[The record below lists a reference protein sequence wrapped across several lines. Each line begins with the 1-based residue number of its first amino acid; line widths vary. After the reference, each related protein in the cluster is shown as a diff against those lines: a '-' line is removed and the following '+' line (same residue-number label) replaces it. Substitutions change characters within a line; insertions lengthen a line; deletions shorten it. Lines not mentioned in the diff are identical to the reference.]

1 MKFTDVRI
9 VFQEIPN
16 EISLA
21 YFISGCPLHCKGC
34 HSSFAW
40 SRSCGREWNI
50 LEYQKNLIKY
60 SQEVTCLL
68 FLGGEWHE
76 EELIESL
83 KLAHAQGYK
92 TALYTGLEE
101 VSAHLLSHLDYIKLG
116 PWIAERGGLDSPST
130 NQRLIE
136 VKTGQILNQL
146 MSTSRK
152 DSSCYDSQK
161 LK

>member
-21 YFISGCPLHCKGC
+21 YLISGCPLQCKGC

-40 SRSCGREWNI
+40 HGSRGQEWSV
-50 LEYQKNLIKY
+50 EEFQKKLHKY
-60 SQEVTCLL
+60 SHVVTCLL

-76 EELIESL
+76 EELVDNL
-83 KLAHAQGYK
+83 KYAHAQGLK
-92 TALYTGLEE
+92 TALYTGREE
-101 VSAHLLSHLDYIKLG
+101 VSSELLSHLDYIKLG
-116 PWIAERGGLDSPST
+116 PWIAERGGLESSTT

-136 VKTGQILNQL
+136 IKTGKILNHL
-146 MSTSRK
+146 MYTSRK
-152 DSSCYDSQK
+152 D
-161 LK
+161 